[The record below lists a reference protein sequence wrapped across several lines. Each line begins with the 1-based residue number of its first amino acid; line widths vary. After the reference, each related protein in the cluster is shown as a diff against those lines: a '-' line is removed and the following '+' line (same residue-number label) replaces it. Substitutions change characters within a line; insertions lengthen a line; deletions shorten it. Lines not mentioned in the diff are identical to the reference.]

1 MNRIRI
7 VAVGKIK
14 EKYLTEGIRE
24 FAKRLGPLCKL
35 EIVEIDEERMPDDPS
50 PAEKEKVLAAEGERL
65 LKKVPSATY
74 LIVLDVAG
82 QSISSEELAKKIAG
96 LGTAGHGDI
105 TFLIGGA
112 FGLSPAVIAAARE
125 RLSFSRMT
133 FTHQMIRLLLVEQIY
148 RAFKII
154 RGEKYHW

>member
-1 MNRIRI
+1 M
-7 VAVGKIK
+7 
-14 EKYLTEGIRE
+14 EGLRE
-24 FAKRLGPLCKL
+24 FVKRLGPLCKL
-35 EIVEIDEERMPDDPS
+35 EITEVDEERMPDDPS

-65 LKKVPSATY
+65 LKKVPGNSH
-74 LIVLDVAG
+74 LIVLDVSGHAL
-82 QSISSEELAKKIAG
+82 SSEELAKKITA

-105 TFLIGGA
+105 TFVIGGA
-112 FGLSPAVIAAARE
+112 FGLSSAVTAAARE

-148 RAFKII
+148 RAFKIA

>member
-24 FAKRLGPLCKL
+24 FVKRLGPLCRL
-35 EIVEIDEERMPDDPS
+35 EITEVDEERMPEDPS
-50 PAEKEKVLAAEGERL
+50 PAEKEKTLAAEGERL
-65 LKKVPSATY
+65 LKKVPASTY
-74 LIVLDVAG
+74 LIVLDVLG
-82 QSISSEELAKKIAG
+82 QPMSSEEIAKKISA
-96 LGTAGHGDI
+96 LGTAGNGDI
-105 TFLIGGA
+105 TFIIGGA
-112 FGLSPAVIAAARE
+112 FGLSPAVLAAARE

-148 RAFKII
+148 RAFKIA

>member
-1 MNRIRI
+1 MMRIRI

-24 FAKRLGPLCKL
+24 FVKRLGPLCRL
-35 EIVEIDEERMPDDPS
+35 EIVEIDEERMPEDPS
-50 PAEKEKVLAAEGERL
+50 QAEKQKALAMEGERA
-65 LKKVPSATY
+65 LKQVPKDSF

-82 QSISSEELAKKIAG
+82 KNPSSEELAAKLAD
-96 LGTAGHGDI
+96 LGTRGDSDV
-105 TFLIGGA
+105 TFMIGGA

-133 FTHQMIRLLLVEQIY
+133 FTHQMARLFLVEQIY
-148 RAFKII
+148 RAFKIN